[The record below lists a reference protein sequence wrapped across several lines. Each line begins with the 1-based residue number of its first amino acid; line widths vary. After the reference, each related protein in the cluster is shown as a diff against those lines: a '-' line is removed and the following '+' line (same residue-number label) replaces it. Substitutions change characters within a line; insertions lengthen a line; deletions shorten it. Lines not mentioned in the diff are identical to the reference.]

1 MFFGIIKAKQSTKE
15 QYLMNEEELRLIPTT
30 PGVYMM
36 KNEADQILYVG
47 KANSLRHRVRSYFQP
62 AKIHPPRIARMV
74 EQVVKVDFITTA
86 SELEALALECNLIKE
101 HRPKYNVRLRD
112 DKQYPWLKVTWQE
125 PFPRVYIVR
134 RPQRDGAR
142 YYGPFTEAGAL
153 REILRLLRKIFPIRS
168 CKRNLNPEERRR
180 PCLNYHIGRCLAP
193 CAGEVGEETYRQMIQ
208 DFCRILEGHTEQ
220 LEAKLKQEME
230 AAASRREYEEAAVYR
245 DKLRALQKVAQ
256 RQTVVSTN
264 PIDRDVFGLAVTE
277 EGSFIQ
283 VLQIRRGKL
292 IGKEGF
298 LFTDLVSET
307 EEFLRSFLLQYYD
320 ELDYIPKEVILPAL
334 LSDQAAVTAW
344 LSERKQQKVELIH
357 PKRGEKFQLL
367 RMAQENAEILLEG
380 ELTRRKQAAAATR
393 LALERLRDLLAL
405 PQIPQR
411 IEAFDISHWQGEEP
425 VAAMVVFLDGRPAP
439 EAYRRFR
446 IRGINKIDDYA
457 SLQEAVG
464 RRFLRGRKEQEE
476 EEPNPGFLPFPDLLV
491 IDGGKGQLNAVCAKM
506 AALGWDELPVISLA
520 EKEEEIYQRGVEEPL
535 RLARDDQ
542 ALHLLQH
549 LRDEAHRFA
558 LTFHRARRQKQ
569 SFASALDQIK
579 GIGPKRKKAL
589 LQKFGSLRQIR
600 EASLEE
606 LLSVE
611 GMTVSAARAVLEG
624 LEEME

>member
-1 MFFGIIKAKQSTKE
+1 
-15 QYLMNEEELRLIPTT
+15 MNEEELRLIPTT

-520 EKEEEIYQRGVEEPL
+520 EKEEEIYQRGAEEPL

>member
-1 MFFGIIKAKQSTKE
+1 
-15 QYLMNEEELRLIPTT
+15 MNEEELRLIPTT

-47 KANSLRHRVRSYFQP
+47 KANSLRHRVRSYFQQ
-62 AKIHPPRIARMV
+62 AKKHPPRIARMV
-74 EQVVKVDFITTA
+74 EQVARIDFITTA

-125 PFPRVYIVR
+125 RYPRVYIVR

-142 YYGPFTEAGAL
+142 YFGPFTEAGAL

-168 CKRNLNPEERRR
+168 CKRTLDAAEKRR

-193 CAGEVGEETYRQMIQ
+193 CAGEVDEETYRQIIQ

-220 LEAKLKQEME
+220 LEAKLQAEME
-230 AAASRREYEEAAVYR
+230 RAAARQEYEEAAVHR

-256 RQTVVSTN
+256 RQTVVSSV

-277 EGSFIQ
+277 EGSSIQ

-298 LFTDLVSET
+298 IFTELVGEA
-307 EEFLRSFLLQYYD
+307 EDFLRSFLVQYYD
-320 ELDYIPKEVILPAL
+320 ELDYIPKEVILPVSL
-334 LSDQAAVTAW
+334 PDLEAVAAW
-344 LSERKQQKVELIH
+344 LRERKKQKVEVIH

-367 RMAQENAEILLEG
+367 RMAGENAQILLEQ
-380 ELTRRKQAAAATR
+380 ELVRRRQAAAERQA
-393 LALERLRDLLAL
+393 ALERLRAVLAL
-405 PQIPQR
+405 PQLPQR
-411 IEAFDISHWQGEEP
+411 IECFDISHWQGEEP
-425 VAAMVVFLDGRPAP
+425 VAAMVVFVDGSPAP

-446 IRGINKIDDYA
+446 IRGVASGDDYA
-457 SLQEAVG
+457 ALQEAVG
-464 RRFLRGRKEQEE
+464 RRFRRGRKEQEE
-476 EEPNPGFLPFPDLLV
+476 GTAQPGFLPFPDLLV
-491 IDGGKGQLNAVCAKM
+491 IDGGKGQLNAVCQLLAD
-506 AALGWDELPVISLA
+506 LGCGDQPVVSLA
-520 EKEEEIYQRGVEEPL
+520 EKEEEVFQPGGKEPL

-558 LTFHRARRQKQ
+558 LTFHRARRQKH

-600 EASLEE
+600 EASLED

>member
-1 MFFGIIKAKQSTKE
+1 
-15 QYLMNEEELRLIPTT
+15 MNEEELRLIPTT

-491 IDGGKGQLNAVCAKM
+491 IDGGKGQLNAVCVKM

-520 EKEEEIYQRGVEEPL
+520 EKEEEIYQRGAEEPL

>member
-1 MFFGIIKAKQSTKE
+1 
-15 QYLMNEEELRLIPTT
+15 MNEEELRLIPTT

-334 LSDQAAVTAW
+334 LPDQAAVTAW

-520 EKEEEIYQRGVEEPL
+520 EKEEEIYQRGAKEPL

>member
-1 MFFGIIKAKQSTKE
+1 
-15 QYLMNEEELRLIPTT
+15 MNEEELRLIPAT

-36 KNEADQILYVG
+36 KNEAGQILYVG

-62 AKIHPPRIARMV
+62 SKKHPPRIALMV
-74 EQVVKVDFITTA
+74 EQVAKVDFIATA

-125 PFPRVYIVR
+125 PYPRVYIVR

-142 YYGPFTEAGAL
+142 YFGPFTEAGAL

-168 CKRNLNPEERRR
+168 CKRNLNTEERRR

-193 CAGEVGEETYRQMIQ
+193 CSGEVEEETYRQMIQ

-230 AAASRREYEEAAVYR
+230 AAASRQEYEEAAVYR
-245 DKLRALQKVAQ
+245 DKLRALQKVVQ

-264 PIDRDVFGLAVTE
+264 PIDRDVFGLAMTE

-298 LFTDLVSET
+298 IFTDLVSEP

-320 ELDYIPKEVILPAL
+320 ELDYIPKEVILPMPL
-334 LSDQAAVTAW
+334 PDQKAVTAW
-344 LSERKQQKVELIH
+344 LTERKKQKVELIH

-380 ELTRRKQAAAATR
+380 ELARRKQAAAATR

-405 PQIPQR
+405 PALPRR
-411 IEAFDISHWQGEEP
+411 IEAYDISHWQGEEP

-446 IRGINKIDDYA
+446 IRGITKSDDYA
-457 SLQEAVG
+457 ALQEAVG

-476 EEPNPGFLPFPDLLV
+476 GTANPGFLPFPDLVV
-491 IDGGKGQLNAVCAKM
+491 IDGGKGQLNAVCATLN
-506 AALGWDELPVISLA
+506 ALGWEELPVVSLA
-520 EKEEEIYQRGVEEPL
+520 EKEEEIYQRGGEDPL

-606 LLSVE
+606 LLSVK
-611 GMTVSAARAVLEG
+611 GMTVSAARAVMEG
-624 LEEME
+624 LEEMK

>member
-1 MFFGIIKAKQSTKE
+1 
-15 QYLMNEEELRLIPTT
+15 MNEEELRLIPTT

-62 AKIHPPRIARMV
+62 AKKHPPRIARMV
-74 EQVVKVDFITTA
+74 EQVAKVDFITTA

-357 PKRGEKFQLL
+357 PKRGEKLQLL

-520 EKEEEIYQRGVEEPL
+520 EKEEEIYQRGAEEPL

>member
-1 MFFGIIKAKQSTKE
+1 
-15 QYLMNEEELRLIPTT
+15 MNEEELRLIPTT

-153 REILRLLRKIFPIRS
+153 REILRLLRKIFRIRS
-168 CKRNLNPEERRR
+168 CKRTLNPEERRR

-520 EKEEEIYQRGVEEPL
+520 EKEEEIYQRGAEEPL

>member
-1 MFFGIIKAKQSTKE
+1 
-15 QYLMNEEELRLIPTT
+15 MNEEELRTIPTT
-30 PGVYMM
+30 PGVYLM

-62 AKIHPPRIARMV
+62 AKKHPPRIARMV
-74 EQVVKVDFITTA
+74 EQVAKVDFITTA
-86 SELEALALECNLIKE
+86 SEIEALALECNLIKE

-125 PFPRVYIVR
+125 PYPRVYIVR

-142 YYGPFTEAGAL
+142 YFGPFTEAGAL
-153 REILRLLRKIFPIRS
+153 REILRLLQKIFPLRS
-168 CKRNLNPEERRR
+168 CKRSLKPEERLR

-193 CAGEVGEETYRQMIQ
+193 CAGEVDPETYRQMVQ
-208 DFCRILEGHTEQ
+208 EFCRVLEGHTEQ
-220 LEAKLKQEME
+220 LEAKLKEEME
-230 AAASRREYEEAAVYR
+230 AAAARQEYEEAAVYR
-245 DKLRALQKVAQ
+245 DKLRALQKVVQ
-256 RQTVVSTN
+256 RQTVVSTA
-264 PIDRDVFGLAVTE
+264 PIDRDVFGLALTD

-298 LFTDLVSET
+298 FFTDLAGET

-320 ELDYIPKEVILPAL
+320 ELDYIPKEVILPVAL
-334 LSDQAAVTAW
+334 PDQAAIAAW
-344 LSERKQQKVELIH
+344 LTDRKKQKVDLIH

-367 RMAQENAEILLEG
+367 QMARENAELLLDR
-380 ELTRRKQAAAATR
+380 ELARRKQAAAATR
-393 LALERLRDLLAL
+393 LALERLRELLAL
-405 PQIPQR
+405 PQIPRR

-446 IRGINKIDDYA
+446 IRGIAKNDDYA
-457 SLQEAVG
+457 ALQEAVG
-464 RRFLRGRKEQEE
+464 RRFLHGQQEQEE
-476 EEPNPGFLPFPDLLV
+476 AEENPSFLPFPDLLV
-491 IDGGKGQLNAVCAKM
+491 IDGGKGQLNAVYTKL
-506 AALGWDELPVISLA
+506 AALGWAEQPVISLA
-520 EKEEEIYQRGVEEPL
+520 EKEEEIYQRGQEQPL
-535 RLARDDQ
+535 RLPRDDQ

-569 SFASALDQIK
+569 SFASALDRIK

-611 GMTVSAARAVLEG
+611 GMTVTAARAILEG

>member
-1 MFFGIIKAKQSTKE
+1 
-15 QYLMNEEELRLIPTT
+15 MNEEELRLIPTT

-36 KNEADQILYVG
+36 KNEGDQILYVG

-62 AKIHPPRIARMV
+62 AKKHPPRIARMV
-74 EQVVKVDFITTA
+74 EQVAKVDFITTA

-125 PFPRVYIVR
+125 PYPRVYIVR

-153 REILRLLRKIFPIRS
+153 REILRLLRKIFPLRS
-168 CKRNLNPEERRR
+168 CKRSLKPGERRR

-193 CAGEVGEETYRQMIQ
+193 CSGAVEEEAYRQMIQ

-220 LEAKLKQEME
+220 LEAKLKEEME
-230 AAASRREYEEAAVYR
+230 AAASRQEYEEAAVYR
-245 DKLRALQKVAQ
+245 DKLRALQKVVQ
-256 RQTVVSTN
+256 RQTVVSTA
-264 PIDRDVFGLAVTE
+264 PVDRDVFGLAMTE
-277 EGSFIQ
+277 EGCFIQ

-298 LFTDLVSET
+298 LFTDLVGET

-320 ELDYIPKEVILPAL
+320 ELDYIPKEVILPVPL
-334 LSDQAAVTAW
+334 PDKKAVAAW
-344 LSERKQQKVELIH
+344 LAERKKQKVDLIQ

-367 RMAQENAEILLEG
+367 RMAQENAEILLAG
-380 ELTRRKQAAAATR
+380 ELARRKQAAAATR

-405 PQIPQR
+405 PALPER
-411 IEAFDISHWQGEEP
+411 IEAYDISHWQGEEP

-446 IRGINKIDDYA
+446 IRDITKNDDYA
-457 SLQEAVG
+457 ALQEAVG
-464 RRFLRGRKEQEE
+464 RRFLHGRKEQEE
-476 EEPNPGFLPFPDLLV
+476 GEANPGFLPFPDLLV
-491 IDGGKGQLNAVCAKM
+491 IDGGKGQFNAVCTKL
-506 AALGWDELPVISLA
+506 AALGWAEIPVVSLA
-520 EKEEEIYQRGVEEPL
+520 EKEEEIYQRDGEDPL
-535 RLARDDQ
+535 RLPRDDQ

-558 LTFHRARRQKQ
+558 LAFHRARRQKQ

-579 GIGPKRKKAL
+579 GIGPKRKRAL

>member
-1 MFFGIIKAKQSTKE
+1 
-15 QYLMNEEELRLIPTT
+15 MNEEELRLIPTT

-168 CKRNLNPEERRR
+168 CKRTLNPEERRR

-334 LSDQAAVTAW
+334 LPDQAAVTAW

-520 EKEEEIYQRGVEEPL
+520 EKEEEIYQRGAEEPL

>member
-1 MFFGIIKAKQSTKE
+1 
-15 QYLMNEEELRLIPTT
+15 MNEEELRLIPTT

-168 CKRNLNPEERRR
+168 CKRTLNPEERRR

-520 EKEEEIYQRGVEEPL
+520 EKEEEIYQRGAEEPL